1 LEILKSGAKIRTT
14 GATNQNT
21 KSSRS
26 HAIFSILLNQKK
38 YTKIE
43 KIITDAEESM
53 IIDNDH
59 KTITN
64 ETEEF
69 EILSAKFHFVDLA
82 GSERLKRT
90 GATGH
95 RAKEG
100 IYINRGLLAL
110 GNVISALGDRDRKSN
125 SHVPYRD
132 SKLTRLLQD
141 SLGGN
146 SKTIMIACISP
157 SDRDFMETLNTLRY
171 ANRAKNIKNKIFVN
185 HDKTFEQISILK
197 SEIQKLNFELMQYK
211 ALCSSNKLYI
221 NNVSSSNEEIKP
233 PSLNDSSNNNN
244 NSNNN
249 NTNNTDYINS
259 LLIIINNLKNENNI
273 LSNENTYLKNKLNE
287 EEGSKESKIILT
299 NSNMKRNN
307 LVPDVIKNVNTTNV
321 NNNGTKKSSNM
332 NMNQMDYEKQL
343 NKLQN
348 ETFDLKKM
356 KVKLMN
362 QLKHE
367 AIKSKQT
374 EQKRIREI
382 ALLKKSNLKKDTQIK
397 ILESEKRCRDII
409 LKRKQEELQTLR
421 RLSTRLSDKAS
432 GRLSVENSGRVSKIG
447 GSSVPSSARS
457 NNSSN
462 LNNMDAKNLAIFNKK
477 WLKIDES
484 VSFNIFI

>member
-1 LEILKSGAKIRTT
+1 
-14 GATNQNT
+14 
-21 KSSRS
+21 
-26 HAIFSILLNQKK
+26 
-38 YTKIE
+38 
-43 KIITDAEESM
+43 M
-53 IIDNDH
+53 IIDSDN

-110 GNVISALGDRDRKSN
+110 GNVISALGDRDRKSAN

-197 SEIQKLNFELMQYK
+197 SEIQKLNYELMQYK
-211 ALCSSNKLYI
+211 ALCNSNKLYI
-221 NNVSSSNEEIKP
+221 NNNVSSSNEEIKP
-233 PSLNDSSNNNN
+233 ACLNDSSN
-244 NSNNN
+244 SN
-249 NTNNTDYINS
+249 NTNNADYINS

-273 LSNENTYLKNKLNE
+273 LTNENTYLKNKLNE
-287 EEGSKESKIILT
+287 DEIGSKENKIIIS

-307 LVPDVIKNVNTTNV
+307 LVPDVIKNVNTSNV
-321 NNNGTKKSSNM
+321 NNNNGTKKSSNM
-332 NMNQMDYEKQL
+332 NVNQLDYEKQL

-348 ETFDLKKM
+348 ETFDLKKL

-432 GRLSVENSGRVSKIG
+432 GRISMENGGRISKISN
-447 GSSVPSSARS
+447 GSSVLSARS

-462 LNNMDAKNLAIFNKK
+462 MSNSIDAKNLALFNKK

-484 VSFNIFI
+484 VCFFNCKFAKNIIMILF

>member
-1 LEILKSGAKIRTT
+1 
-14 GATNQNT
+14 
-21 KSSRS
+21 
-26 HAIFSILLNQKK
+26 
-38 YTKIE
+38 
-43 KIITDAEESM
+43 M
-53 IIDNDH
+53 IVDNDH

-132 SKLTRLLQD
+132 SKVTRLLQD

-211 ALCSSNKLYI
+211 ALCNSNKLCL

-233 PSLNDSSNNNN
+233 TSSNDSSNNNN
-244 NSNNN
+244 TTTNNN
-249 NTNNTDYINS
+249 NDYINS
-259 LLIIINNLKNENNI
+259 LLIMINNLKTENSI
-273 LSNENTYLKNKLNE
+273 LSNENFHLKNKLNE
-287 EEGSKESKIILT
+287 EGSKENKLILT
-299 NSNMKRNN
+299 NSNINKRNN

-321 NNNGTKKSSNM
+321 NNNNNNNYNYNKKSSNM
-332 NMNQMDYEKQL
+332 NVNQIDYEKQL

-348 ETFDLKKM
+348 ETFDLKKL

-432 GRLSVENSGRVSKIG
+432 GRLSVENSGRASKIS

-457 NNSSN
+457 NSSN
-462 LNNMDAKNLAIFNKK
+462 QFNNVDAKNLAIFNKK

-484 VSFNIFI
+484 VSLINDSN